1 MFNHIVHSLQ
11 NLNEREGIRFGS
23 IQGDD
28 PETYPIFQGKKTKY
42 FSLTSIYIFSCFL
55 IFFYFIYKT
64 DNFQLLK
71 QVHQECMIPFSLSTC
86 LSGVLHLF
94 LICFKLFFGS
104 FLHFDL
110 CFTLL
115 IKSIRFVS
123 FDSSHICILYMF
135 KNCVRTDL
143 LLCLFLGCREM
154 FCYHFPKCVCV

>member
-1 MFNHIVHSLQ
+1 M
-11 NLNEREGIRFGS
+11 
-23 IQGDD
+23 
-28 PETYPIFQGKKTKY
+28 
-42 FSLTSIYIFSCFL
+42 
-55 IFFYFIYKT
+55 
-64 DNFQLLK
+64 LK

-154 FCYHFPKCVCV
+154 FCYHFPKCVCVWLVSIDKIAVLCVLPSLNIAFCQTIHSNWFSLFFITFV